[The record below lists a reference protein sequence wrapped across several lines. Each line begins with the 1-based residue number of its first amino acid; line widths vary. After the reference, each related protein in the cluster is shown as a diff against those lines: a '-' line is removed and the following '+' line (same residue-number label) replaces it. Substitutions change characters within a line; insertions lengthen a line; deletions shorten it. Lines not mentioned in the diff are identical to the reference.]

1 MTICSHCGKRKA
13 KRSCPALRDR
23 ICQLCCGTLRGKKV
37 SCPEDCDHFRKHT
50 PYQESKKS
58 ETESSRESDIV
69 LRDERLMWLAVHIE
83 AALDQLAS
91 HDPSFSD
98 DTAIQALEWALDET
112 AKERRLI
119 LLPDEFERPVDP
131 AGQALLKAAEACRF
145 SKSVLLETESEGYSR
160 EHKILCL
167 KFLLQ
172 NARRLSKDKTGGRA
186 FLDLISARLARL
198 KSPRG

>member
-1 MTICSHCGKRKA
+1 
-13 KRSCPALRDR
+13 
-23 ICQLCCGTLRGKKV
+23 
-37 SCPEDCDHFRKHT
+37 
-50 PYQESKKS
+50 
-58 ETESSRESDIV
+58 
-69 LRDERLMWLAVHIE
+69 MWLAVHIE

-145 SKSVLLETESEGYSR
+145 SKSVLLETESDGYGR

-172 NARRLSKDKTGGRA
+172 NARRLSKDKTDGRA
-186 FLDLISARLARL
+186 FLDFISARLARL
-198 KSPRG
+198 REPRT